1 MAKYRN
7 KPIVVE
13 AIQWTG
19 KNNTEVEDFLGDALV
34 GYGDNLVAYYPKS
47 EQYKSQI
54 LYVRTS
60 NGTMNVYVSDYII
73 KNKKGSFYRL
83 EHDIFEKDFMLGE
96 E

>member
-19 KNNTEVEDFLGDALV
+19 KNNTEVEDFLGDVLV
-34 GYGDNLVAYYPKS
+34 GYGDNLVAYYPRS

-54 LYVRTS
+54 MYVRTS
-60 NGTMNVYVSDYII
+60 NETINVYVGDYII
-73 KNKKGSFYRL
+73 KSTKGNFYRL
-83 EHDIFEKDFMLGE
+83 DRDIFEKNFERDE

>member
-1 MAKYRN
+1 MAKYIN

-34 GYGDNLVAYYPKS
+34 GYGDNLVAYYPRS

-54 LYVRTS
+54 LYVRTPS
-60 NGTMNVYVSDYII
+60 GAMSVYVSDYII
-73 KNKKGSFYRL
+73 KNKKGNFYRL
-83 EHDIFEKDFMLGE
+83 EHDIFEKGFMLE
-96 E
+96 EE